1 MNLKLISRLLALVVL
16 SAACWAL
23 YRELH
28 NYNWREFR
36 SSLQEI
42 PSSRVGWAVLLAGL
56 DYAIL
61 IGNDWLAS
69 RVVGR
74 RVPLARLAMGSVA
87 GYAASH
93 NLGAAFGGTPGRYRF
108 YSSWGV
114 PPPEIA
120 IWIAMLSLSFAVGTA
135 MAGGVACLVHPTATS
150 EAIPWLPV
158 NPRWLGAVLVAL
170 PVCYVAACARV
181 RSPVRIRN
189 WTIHLPSPRLALVQ
203 VAVGSADLCC
213 AAGILYVLL
222 PADAA
227 IGYPAFVTVYLLA
240 IVAAVC
246 SHVPGG
252 VGVFDLLMIKLLDVG
267 DPHDLLAAI
276 MVYRAIFYLLPLA
289 VGIVFFAVHEVQ
301 MRRASGREREA

>member
-1 MNLKLISRLLALVVL
+1 MNLKLISRLLALVIL
-16 SAACWAL
+16 WAASWAL
-23 YRELH
+23 YRELR
-28 NYNWREFR
+28 NYGWREFR
-36 SSLQEI
+36 NSLQEI
-42 PSSRVGWAVLLAGL
+42 SSSRVGWAVLLAGL
-56 DYAIL
+56 DYTIL
-61 IGNDWLAS
+61 VGSDWLAS
-69 RVVGR
+69 RIVGR
-74 RVPLARLAMGSVA
+74 RVPLAGLAMGSVA

-93 NLGAAFGGTPGRYRF
+93 NLGAVFGGTPVRYRF

-120 IWIAMLSLSFAVGTA
+120 IWIAMLSLSFAGGASTVG
-135 MAGGVACLVHPTATS
+135 GIACLVHPTATS
-150 EAIPWLPV
+150 ENIPWLPV

-170 PVCYVAACARV
+170 PVCYVISCARF
-181 RSPVRIRN
+181 RSPLHIRK
-189 WTIHLPSPRLALVQ
+189 WTIHLPPPRLAVLQ

-252 VGVFDLLMIKLLDVG
+252 VGVFDLLMIKMLDAG
-267 DPHDLLAAI
+267 DPHDVLAAI
-276 MVYRAIFYLLPLA
+276 LVYRAIFYLLPLA
-289 VGIVFFAVHEVQ
+289 VGVVFFALHEVQ
-301 MRRASGREREA
+301 MRRASG